1 MYAVSPQ
8 LAQYIVKAASGGD
21 KGLEDYLF
29 ELYPSF
35 IPFSDSLSTSKA
47 QFVLR
52 LQMLL
57 IEAALD
63 KSVNLVDYYSTTRDM
78 TSDFTNVSKTI
89 GDGET
94 DNYRNATSR
103 MKDRE
108 NAWNRLEREGEED
121 TKNYHVSV
129 SRSKGTE
136 EGKSYDFST
145 VRNHSKGCSFD
156 TAISKSEG
164 KGNSKD
170 FSHTVR
176 SSSSL
181 SRTQNLEPGGTAEFA
196 GTTTL
201 GDKAPTVVQPFTFNI
216 LGPIFVQV
224 PNLSIEYTEPS
235 EAGVTAP
242 SCTAKVPSTT
252 EEEEV
257 TCENQAPSVGK
268 SASYRLAWNW
278 SASGHITTVSSSV
291 SGGGEISESASYRTD
306 QVCTSSSS
314 SVNGFNYGFNNY
326 SQTDSGYNE
335 GRTKNWGV
343 GNTIHQT
350 GAMSKGERVNY
361 GRSKGEV
368 KGIIEFC
375 SQTDSA
381 SRKRK
386 VATGSVDAKA
396 TNWSR
401 TITDSKGQSKKIT
414 NSKSSIVYWNQ
425 QVKNLKELHKLL
437 QKRLDDHHR
446 MEVKQ
451 GSSASEESLFRL
463 CTLTAK
469 ADVAPCLSAVGG
481 SKW

>member
-35 IPFSDSLSTSKA
+35 IPFSDALSTSKA

-63 KSVNLVDYYSTTRDM
+63 KSVNLVDYYNTTRDM

-121 TKNYHVSV
+121 TKNYHISV

-156 TAISKSEG
+156 TAVSKSEG

-181 SRTQNLEPGGTAEFA
+181 SRTKDLAPKGLAELQIDRSLA
-196 GTTTL
+196 QTI
-201 GDKAPTVVQPFTFNI
+201 PTGLVFNI
-216 LGPIFVQV
+216 NSLFNAKVEIPNVKAKYDVSYLGVEQ
-224 PNLSIEYTEPS
+224 PN
-235 EAGVTAP
+235 
-242 SCTAKVPSTT
+242 CTAKVPSTT
-252 EEEEV
+252 AEEEPACDNIASSE
-257 TCENQAPSVGK
+257 GR
-268 SASYRLAWNW
+268 SYRFNQNWNW
-278 SASGHITTVSSSV
+278 TASAQIATVSSGLG
-291 SGGGEISESASYRTD
+291 GGGEVGESKSRRTD
-306 QVCTSSSS
+306 QVCVSSSS

-350 GAMSKGERVNY
+350 GAMAKGERVNY

-414 NSKSSIVYWNQ
+414 NSKSSIIYWNQ

-437 QKRLDDHHR
+437 QKRLDDHHL

-469 ADVAPCLSAVGG
+469 ADIALCLSAVGG